1 MWVDKGSAP
10 YVLKQT
16 DPELQMLVWNEIQE
30 KSALSS
36 LALKATK
43 LPAEEIP
50 GAPISTLKIYSIA
63 FDVPANPSF
72 VLNADVSGESL
83 ETSSNI
89 CCSPEFRFILLICSK
104 MTHALLLSL
113 QLIMARFVKV

>member
-1 MWVDKGSAP
+1 MWVDKGSVP
-10 YVLKQT
+10 YALKQT

-72 VLNADVSGESL
+72 VVNADVSGESL
-83 ETSSNI
+83 ESI
-89 CCSPEFRFILLICSK
+89 IKHLLQPRVLFYTPHV
-104 MTHALLLSL
+104 MYAL
-113 QLIMARFVKV
+113 